1 MGDRVFLLGYP
12 PLPFLSIFTNMYRIL
27 LLFLLVSG
35 MFMCGGV
42 EAKTGGKKSK
52 ASFRLVDAFSQ
63 RMLPGKSGSTIKTD
77 IHFILVWQDDRKPT
91 DAFYWKSDNSWQ
103 QCIAAKA
110 HSAVNGQV
118 RAGFEYSQERAGLAG
133 VNKGD
138 TIILTPRH
146 GSGSTVPEPLQ
157 KKKGNFVFY
166 KMQDGSWIA
175 TPVIKLAQ
183 KRDIA
188 LP

>member
-1 MGDRVFLLGYP
+1 
-12 PLPFLSIFTNMYRIL
+12 
-27 LLFLLVSG
+27 
-35 MFMCGGV
+35 MCERV

-52 ASFRLVDAFSQ
+52 ASFRLVEAFSQ
-63 RMLPGKSGSTIKTD
+63 RMLPGKSGGAIKTD
-77 IHFILVWQDDRKPT
+77 SHFILVWQDEAKPA
-91 DAFYWKSDNSWQ
+91 DAFYWKNDNNWQ

-110 HSAVNGQV
+110 HKAVRGQV

-146 GSGSTVPEPLQ
+146 GSGSAVPEPLQ
-157 KKKGNFVFY
+157 KKKGNFVCY
-166 KMQDGSWIA
+166 KTQEGAWYSV
-175 TPVIKLAQ
+175 PVLKLAQ
-183 KRDIA
+183 KHDIA